1 MHFDLFYELSV
12 PDQLG
17 CSEQQIFSQALDEIS
32 LADSLDY
39 KTAWLVEHHY
49 MKGYSH
55 SSAPELF
62 LAALSQ
68 RTKKIRLGHAIVP
81 LPYNHPIRV
90 AERAA
95 TLDILSNGRL
105 EFGFGRGFSPK
116 EYDSFGV
123 AMSDSRTITQESFE
137 IIKKSFAGDAI
148 NYEGK
153 HYNLHDIELFPKVL
167 QQPHPPLWTA
177 AVSPS
182 SYEMAAQLGIG
193 AMVGPFKP
201 WFMVKEDIKLYRR
214 SWSKFHSQ
222 INTQASKDTNT
233 TVQTATNNPALNPKV
248 AMTVGILCLE
258 DEKRAHEIGK
268 PAFEWFYRNLLQQ
281 TSPVLKNLHESYEY
295 YKSIGKFQGLLSKTV
310 NLKVLETFG
319 LVIVGNPE
327 HCVKKLKKLEAASV
341 DHVLLAIGAGAIDT
355 AVVKESMQ
363 LINDQ
368 VIPHFKHSD

>member
-12 PDQLG
+12 PEQLG
-17 CSEQQIFSQALDEIS
+17 CSEQQIFSQALNEIS
-32 LADSLDY
+32 LADTLSFQ
-39 KTAWLVEHHY
+39 TAWLVEHHY

-68 RTKKIRLGHAIVP
+68 RTKNIRLGHAIVP
-81 LPYNHPIRV
+81 LPYNHPVRV

-123 AMSDSRTITQESFE
+123 AMSDSRTITSESFE
-137 IIKKSFAGDAI
+137 IIKQSFSGKPI
-148 NYEGK
+148 NYDGE
-153 HYNLHDIELFPKVL
+153 HYKLSDIELFPKVL
-167 QQPHPPLWTA
+167 QTPHPPLWTA

-182 SYEMAAQLGIG
+182 SYEMAAKLGIG

-201 WFMVKEDIKLYRR
+201 WFMVKEDIKLYRK
-214 SWSKFHSQ
+214 SWTKYH
-222 INTQASKDTNT
+222 NDT
-233 TVQTATNNPALNPKV
+233 TNNASLNPKV

-258 DEKRAHEIGK
+258 DEKRAHDIGK

-327 HCVKKLKKLEAASV
+327 HCVTKLKKLEAASV

-355 AVVKESMQ
+355 NIVKESMQ

-368 VIPHFKHSD
+368 VIPHFRSSHSE

>member
-1 MHFDLFYELSV
+1 MQFDLFYELSV
-12 PDQLG
+12 PEQLG

-32 LADSLDY
+32 LADSLNY

-68 RTKKIRLGHAIVP
+68 RTNRIRLGHAIVP
-81 LPYNHPIRV
+81 LPYTHPIRV

-116 EYDSFGV
+116 EYGSFGV
-123 AMSDSRTITQESFE
+123 AMSDSRTVTKESFE
-137 IIKKSFAGDAI
+137 IIRNSFSGEPI
-148 NYEGK
+148 NYSGK
-153 HYNLHDIELFPKVL
+153 HYQLDDIEIFPKVL
-167 QQPHPPLWTA
+167 QNPHPPLWTA

-201 WFMVKEDIKLYRR
+201 WFMVKEDIKLYRKA
-214 SWSKFHSQ
+214 WKKIHS
-222 INTQASKDTNT
+222 ASDVNETNT
-233 TVQTATNNPALNPKV
+233 SLNPKV
-248 AMTVGILCLE
+248 AMTVGILCLD
-258 DEKRAHEIGK
+258 DERRAHEIGK

-310 NLKVLETFG
+310 NLKLLETFG

-341 DHVLLAIGAGAIDT
+341 DNVLLAIGAGAIDT
-355 AVVKESMQ
+355 EVVKESMQ
-363 LINDQ
+363 LISDE
-368 VIPHFKHSD
+368 VMPHFKPRQEH

>member
-1 MHFDLFYELSV
+1 MQFDLFYELSV
-12 PDQLG
+12 PEQLG
-17 CSEQQIFSQALDEIS
+17 CSEQQIYSQALDEIS
-32 LADSLDY
+32 LADALDF

-68 RTKKIRLGHAIVP
+68 RTRNIRLGHAIVP
-81 LPYNHPIRV
+81 LPYSHPIRV

-95 TLDILSNGRL
+95 TLDVLSNGRL

-116 EYDSFGV
+116 EYESFGV
-123 AMSDSRTITQESFE
+123 AMSDSRSITQESFE
-137 IIKKSFAGDAI
+137 IIKQSFSGSAI
-148 NYEGK
+148 NHQGR
-153 HYNLHDIELFPKVL
+153 HFQINDVELFPKVV
-167 QQPHPPLWTA
+167 QKPFPPLWTA

-201 WFMVKEDIKLYRR
+201 WFMVKEDIKLYRK
-214 SWSKFHSQ
+214 SWNKIHGDSKNSQ
-222 INTQASKDTNT
+222 
-233 TVQTATNNPALNPKV
+233 VGFNPKV

-258 DEKRAHEIGK
+258 DEKRAHKIGK

-310 NLKVLETFG
+310 NLKILETFG

-341 DHVLLAIGAGAIDT
+341 DNVLLAIGAGAIDT
-355 AVVKESMQ
+355 DVVKESMQ

-368 VIPHFKHSD
+368 VIPHFNNAS

>member
-12 PDQLG
+12 PEQLG

-32 LADSLDY
+32 LADSLNY

-81 LPYNHPIRV
+81 LPYSHPIRV
-90 AERAA
+90 AEKAA

-123 AMSDSRTITQESFE
+123 AMGDSRTVTQESFE
-137 IIKKSFAGDAI
+137 IILQSFTGKAI
-148 NYEGK
+148 NYSGK
-153 HYNLHDIELFPKVL
+153 HFTLNDVELFPKVL
-167 QQPHPPLWTA
+167 QQPHPPLWAA

-182 SYEMAAQLGIG
+182 SYEMAARLGIG

-201 WFMVKEDIKLYRR
+201 WFMVKEDIKLYRK
-214 SWSKFHSQ
+214 SWKKYQSDAAGV
-222 INTQASKDTNT
+222 T
-233 TVQTATNNPALNPKV
+233 LNPKV

-258 DEKRAHEIGK
+258 DDKRAHEIGK

-310 NLKVLETFG
+310 NLTLLETFG

-327 HCVKKLKKLEAASV
+327 HCIKKLTKLEAAGV

-355 AVVKESMQ
+355 KIVKESMQ
-363 LINDQ
+363 LINEQ
-368 VIPHFKHSD
+368 VMPHFKNNS

>member
-1 MHFDLFYELSV
+1 MDFDLFYELSV
-12 PDQLG
+12 PEQLG
-17 CSEQQIFSQALDEIS
+17 CSEQQIYSQAIEEIQ

-39 KTAWLVEHHY
+39 RTAWLVEHHY

-68 RTKKIRLGHAIVP
+68 QTKKIRLGHAIVP
-81 LPYNHPIRV
+81 LPYNHHVRV
-90 AERAA
+90 AERVA

-123 AMSDSRTITQESFE
+123 AMSDSRTVTKESFE
-137 IIKKSFAGDAI
+137 IIKSSFTGDAI
-148 NYEGK
+148 NFHGQ
-153 HYNLHDIELFPKVL
+153 HYKLNDIELFPKVL
-167 QQPHPPLWTA
+167 QNPHPPIWTA

-182 SYEMAAQLGIG
+182 SYEMAAKLGIG

-201 WFMVKEDIKLYRR
+201 WFMVKEDIKLYRK
-214 SWSKFHSQ
+214 SWKKFHSE
-222 INTQASKDTNT
+222 T
-233 TVQTATNNPALNPKV
+233 TKNPSLNPKV

-310 NLKVLETFG
+310 NLKILEAFG

-327 HCVKKLKKLEAASV
+327 HCVKKLKKLEDASV
-341 DHVLLAIGAGAIDT
+341 DNVLLAIGAGAIDT
-355 AVVKESMQ
+355 NIVKESMQ

-368 VIPHFKHSD
+368 VIPHFKK

>member
-1 MHFDLFYELSV
+1 MQFDLFYELSV
-12 PDQLG
+12 PEQLG
-17 CSEQQIFSQALDEIS
+17 CSEQQIFSQALDEIA
-32 LADSLDY
+32 LADTLDF

-81 LPYNHPIRV
+81 LPYSHPVRV

-95 TLDILSNGRL
+95 TLDILSGGRL

-116 EYDSFGV
+116 EYSSFGV
-123 AMSDSRTITQESFE
+123 AMCDSRTITKESFE
-137 IIKKSFAGDAI
+137 IIKQSFSSDNVI
-148 NYEGK
+148 NYEGQHFK
-153 HYNLHDIELFPKVL
+153 LNDIEIFPKVL
-167 QQPHPPLWTA
+167 QEPHPPLWTA

-182 SYEMAAQLGIG
+182 SYETAAQLGIG

-201 WFMVKEDIKLYRR
+201 WFMVKEDIKLYRK
-214 SWSKFHSQ
+214 SWKKYQSNS
-222 INTQASKDTNT
+222 
-233 TVQTATNNPALNPKV
+233 NNEKNKSLNPKV

-258 DEKRAHEIGK
+258 DEKRARQIGK

-310 NLKVLETFG
+310 NLKILETFG

-355 AVVKESMQ
+355 TIVKESMQ
-363 LINDQ
+363 LINDK
-368 VIPHFKHSD
+368 VIPHFKKNT